1 MKAPNTNLNSQV
13 LCVQKTPLG
22 FFPEEFNIYDFEQQI
37 KLLRE
42 EKHQLL
48 EGLTVEFIAQKYIET
63 IASSTDLKILDAVVL
78 ITLSFDTNGN
88 TQYGSFTWKRNSEN
102 IEQLIKVLQNL
113 DTNCDKTTYIC
124 KEDNYK
130 FYITKPNN
138 STWKPLQTYL
148 RNRRNLT
155 IEEITFPKTNS
166 NSKNINRQESS
177 IRGKLEQAF
186 QNNFIKDVLLPRI
199 FKNYLVQPFFQ
210 VAWDL
215 DRIFT
220 YKNNLW
226 EFELKH
232 KYPIDN
238 YDFYLNIGRPND
250 SRCLCFGINKGQ
262 ANLTAMLAKQG
273 MNTLHLI
280 LVKPRWSDSLDPGYM
295 FIDDDAKEKTL
306 IIGTVLDLDKI
317 KTIITDTKDAPTK
330 TSFSGSKKAPYYQIP
345 RSFFHVIGHYS
356 DSRNI
361 LAPKIQALMD
371 GKLNSPLTTEILLN
385 NCLERKTH
393 TQKNEQYT

>member
-1 MKAPNTNLNSQV
+1 
-13 LCVQKTPLG
+13 
-22 FFPEEFNIYDFEQQI
+22 
-37 KLLRE
+37 
-42 EKHQLL
+42 
-48 EGLTVEFIAQKYIET
+48 
-63 IASSTDLKILDAVVL
+63 
-78 ITLSFDTNGN
+78 
-88 TQYGSFTWKRNSEN
+88 
-102 IEQLIKVLQNL
+102 
-113 DTNCDKTTYIC
+113 
-124 KEDNYK
+124 
-130 FYITKPNN
+130 
-138 STWKPLQTYL
+138 
-148 RNRRNLT
+148 
-155 IEEITFPKTNS
+155 
-166 NSKNINRQESS
+166 
-177 IRGKLEQAF
+177 
-186 QNNFIKDVLLPRI
+186 
-199 FKNYLVQPFFQ
+199 
-210 VAWDL
+210 
-215 DRIFT
+215 
-220 YKNNLW
+220 
-226 EFELKH
+226 
-232 KYPIDN
+232 
-238 YDFYLNIGRPND
+238 
-250 SRCLCFGINKGQ
+250 
-262 ANLTAMLAKQG
+262 MLAKQG